1 LDHGQHEVGGIA
13 EKRITRARCESTDQC
28 DRCPKQKYLRA
39 ALSASSHSRRR
50 HGFQRDLARF
60 VRVHRA

>member
-28 DRCPKQKYLRA
+28 DRCPNPSLPT
-39 ALSASSHSRRR
+39 ALSIGRAS
-50 HGFQRDLARF
+50 L
-60 VRVHRA
+60 